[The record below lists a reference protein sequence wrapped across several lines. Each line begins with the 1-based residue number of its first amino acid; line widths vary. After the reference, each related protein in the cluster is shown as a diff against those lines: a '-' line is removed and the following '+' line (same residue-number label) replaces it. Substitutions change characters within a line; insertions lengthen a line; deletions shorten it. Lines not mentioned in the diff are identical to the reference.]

1 MSVLAQA
8 AVDAPLADR
17 LAERIRA
24 HGPIGVDA
32 WMAACLGDPRHGYY
46 AGARGDAVPIG
57 AAGDFVTAPEVS
69 QVFGELL
76 GAWAA
81 ATWALAGSPSPL
93 RLVELGPGRGTLMAD
108 ALRAT
113 ARPAPGFHRALD
125 LHLVEVNPALRAAQ
139 ARAIGRAATWH
150 DSIDTLPAG
159 PAIVIANEFL
169 DALPARQL
177 VFRGGAWR
185 ERMVGLDEAG
195 RFAFK
200 DGPAIGAPALEPGQ
214 KHPRE
219 GDVVE
224 VPEAARGM
232 VAAMAGRIA
241 RDGGAALFVDYG
253 PLASGIGDT
262 LQGLRRHAMVDPLS
276 MPGETDLTVHVD
288 LAAMARVARRA
299 GAQAWGPLPQGT
311 LLTRLGLH
319 ARAEALARS
328 ATPAQREALR
338 VACARLIGE
347 AEMGSLFKAIAV
359 GAPGLPVPPG
369 FDATPQ
375 SG

>member
-1 MSVLAQA
+1 MTAQPA
-8 AVDAPLADR
+8 HGDATPLAAE
-17 LAERIRA
+17 LAARIRA
-24 HGPIGVDA
+24 QGPIGVDA
-32 WMAACLGDPRHGYY
+32 WMAACLGDPSHGYY
-46 AGARGDAVPIG
+46 AGARAGGGPIG
-57 AAGDFVTAPEVS
+57 AEGDFVTAPELS
-69 QVFGELL
+69 QVFGELV

-81 ATWALAGSPSPL
+81 ATWMLAGSPSPF

-150 DSIDTLPAG
+150 DRADTLPDG

-177 VFRGGAWR
+177 LFRAGAWR
-185 ERMVGLDEAG
+185 ERMVGLDDAG
-195 RFAFK
+195 HFAFRA
-200 DGPAIGAPALEPGQ
+200 GPAIEAPALEPGQ
-214 KHPRE
+214 EAPRE

-224 VPEAARGM
+224 VPEAARRC
-232 VAAMAGRIA
+232 VAGIAGRLA
-241 RDGGAALFVDYG
+241 REGGAALFIDYG

-262 LQGLRRHAMVDPLS
+262 LQGLRRHAMADPLS

-288 LAAMARVARRA
+288 LAAMARAARRA
-299 GAQAWGPLPQGT
+299 GAQAWGPVPQGVF
-311 LLTRLGLH
+311 LTRLGLH
-319 ARAEALARS
+319 ARAAALARS
-328 ATPAQREALR
+328 ATHAQREALQR
-338 VACARLIGE
+338 ACERLIGE
-347 AEMGSLFKAIAV
+347 AGMGSLFKAMAI

-369 FDATPQ
+369 FDAATPA
-375 SG
+375 G

>member
-1 MSVLAQA
+1 MN
-8 AVDAPLADR
+8 AVPAPGEDAPLADW
-17 LAERIRA
+17 LAARIRA

-46 AGARGDAVPIG
+46 AGARGNAVPIG

-81 ATWALAGSPSPL
+81 ATWGLAGSPSSL

-113 ARPAPGFHRALD
+113 ARPAPGFHRAID
-125 LHLVEVNPALRAAQ
+125 IHLVEVNPALRAAQ

-159 PAIVIANEFL
+159 PAIFIANEFL

-177 VFRGGAWR
+177 VFRDGAWR

-195 RFAFK
+195 RFAFRH
-200 DGPAIGAPALEPGQ
+200 GPAIGAPALEPGQ
-214 KHPRE
+214 EDPRE

-232 VAAMAGRIA
+232 VAAIADRIA
-241 RDGGAALFVDYG
+241 RQGGAALFIDYG
-253 PLASGIGDT
+253 PMASGIGDT
-262 LQGLRRHAMVDPLS
+262 LQGLRRHESADPLS
-276 MPGETDLTVHVD
+276 WPGETDLTVHVD
-288 LAAMARVARRA
+288 LPAMARAARRA
-299 GAQAWGPLPQGT
+299 GAQAWGPVPQGAF
-311 LLTRLGLH
+311 LSRLGLH
-319 ARAEALARS
+319 ARAAALARG

-338 VACARLIGE
+338 VACARLIGD
-347 AEMGSLFKAIAV
+347 AEMGSLFKAMAI
-359 GAPGLPVPPG
+359 GAPGLPVPAG
-369 FDATPQ
+369 FDATPP